1 MRLRV
6 AIILAAVFA
15 YLSPLAVFFIHYW
28 ARGNPGFA
36 ALSLRYH
43 LLVDAGI
50 IFVAASLSGVTV
62 YWALRYMLAP
72 WLRLERELEG
82 LLAGRERLRPV
93 GEEHADRIVERIN
106 ELLRISRDYLSLQE
120 LEFSQL
126 ASALHDDAVQ
136 TLIAARWALGRGE
149 AEKAERLVRDVE
161 KSLRRVI
168 CRLAPP
174 ELEHLDLREALEQL
188 ALRQG
193 LEIELAL
200 SVDLATE
207 EAIEVFRIVQHA
219 LANARRHGR
228 ARKVW
233 VRIERDGE
241 MRISVDDDGR
251 GGTIEP
257 GQGLRLLEAR
267 MRLHAGRLEW
277 KPSPHGGI
285 RLAVSWP
292 VEP

>member
-6 AIILAAVFA
+6 AIVLAAVLA
-15 YLSPLAVFFIHYW
+15 YLSPLAVFFIHSW

-36 ALSLRYH
+36 ALYYRYH

-50 IFVAASLSGVTV
+50 TFIAASLSGVTV
-62 YWALRYMLAP
+62 YWALRYLLRP

-106 ELLRISRDYLSLQE
+106 ELLKISRNYLNLQE

-149 AEKAERLVRDVE
+149 QEKAEQLVRDAE
-161 KSLRRVI
+161 QSLRHVI
-168 CRLAPP
+168 GRLAPP
-174 ELEHLDLREALEQL
+174 ELEHLDLHQALHQVARRE
-188 ALRQG
+188 G
-193 LEIELAL
+193 LELELQLDARL
-200 SVDLATE
+200 PRE
-207 EAIEVFRIVQHA
+207 EAIEVYRIVQHA
-219 LANARRHGR
+219 LANARRHGA
-228 ARKVW
+228 ARKAW
-233 VRIERDGE
+233 VRIEREGE
-241 MRISVDDDGR
+241 LRVIVDDDGR
-251 GGTIEP
+251 GGPVEP

-267 MRLHAGRLEW
+267 MRLRAGRLEW
-277 KPSPHGGI
+277 EPSPHGGV
-285 RLAVSWP
+285 RLAASWP

>member
-36 ALSLRYH
+36 ALYYRYH

-50 IFVAASLSGVTV
+50 TFVAASLSGITV
-62 YWALRYMLAP
+62 YWALRYMLGP

-93 GEEHADRIVERIN
+93 GEEHADRIVARIN

-149 AEKAERLVRDVE
+149 AEKAERLVRDAE

-193 LEIELAL
+193 LELELAL
-200 SVDLATE
+200 SVDLDAE

-228 ARKVW
+228 ARKAW
-233 VRIERDGE
+233 VRIERNGE
-241 MRISVDDDGR
+241 MRVSVDDDGR

-267 MRLHAGRLEW
+267 MRLRAGRLEW
-277 KPSPHGGI
+277 EPSPHGGI
-285 RLAVSWP
+285 RLAASWP
-292 VEP
+292 VET

>member
-6 AIILAAVFA
+6 VIILAAVFA

-36 ALSLRYH
+36 ALYYRYH

-50 IFVAASLSGVTV
+50 TFAAASLSGITV
-62 YWALRYMLAP
+62 YWTLRYMLGP

-93 GEEHADRIVERIN
+93 GEEHADRIVARIN
-106 ELLRISRDYLSLQE
+106 ELLRISRDYLGLQE

-126 ASALHDDAVQ
+126 AAGLHDDAVQ
-136 TLIAARWALGRGE
+136 TLIAARWALNRGE
-149 AEKAERLVRDVE
+149 VDRAERLVRDAE

-174 ELEHLDLREALEQL
+174 ELEHLDLRDAISQV
-188 ALRQG
+188 ARRQG
-193 LEIELAL
+193 LEVETRLAEGL
-200 SVDLATE
+200 SDE

-219 LANARRHGR
+219 LANARRHGEA
-228 ARKVW
+228 ARVW
-233 VRIERDGE
+233 VRVERDDNV
-241 MRISVDDDGR
+241 RVAVDDDGR
-251 GGTIEP
+251 GGCIEP

-267 MRLHAGRLEW
+267 MRLRAGRLEW
-277 KPSPHGGI
+277 GPSPHGGV
-285 RLAVSWP
+285 RLEASWP
-292 VEP
+292 VET